1 MTWFLCSFA
10 IFFDAVLVVG
20 ILRKFWRWRGGGL
33 SAGSFFSFFLVGLV
47 VQTGQT
53 VLYYGSLIVWI
64 LVESMIGVICRS
76 FDLLF
81 DGI

>member
-1 MTWFLCSFA
+1 MGFLP
-10 IFFDAVLVVG
+10 V
-20 ILRKFWRWRGGGL
+20 
-33 SAGSFFSFFLVGLV
+33 FFSFFLVGLV